1 MFCIPHLRPF
11 FDVAIHDSRP
21 DAAARAAGA
30 GVRAVTLEEAAGA
43 DVVVL
48 AVPLEALEAVARRIA
63 PHLRPGRLVVDV
75 CSLKM
80 RPAAILSATLPAHVD
95 IVGTHPL
102 FGPQSGRD
110 GIAGL
115 RAVVC
120 PVRGARHRV
129 VAAVLRRLGL
139 HVIRTSPEAH
149 DRQMAYVQGLT
160 HLLARVVIDMDL
172 PPLDQTT
179 TTFDHL
185 ARMVATVRHDSDA
198 LFRTIVRDNPF
209 AAEMRQ
215 RLRESVLRLTED
227 AEAARAALRSA
238 A

>member
-1 MFCIPHLRPF
+1 
-11 FDVAIHDSRP
+11 
-21 DAAARAAGA
+21 
-30 GVRAVTLEEAAGA
+30 
-43 DVVVL
+43 
-48 AVPLEALEAVARRIA
+48 
-63 PHLRPGRLVVDV
+63 
-75 CSLKM
+75 
-80 RPAAILSATLPAHVD
+80 
-95 IVGTHPL
+95 
-102 FGPQSGRD
+102 
-110 GIAGL
+110 
-115 RAVVC
+115 
-120 PVRGARHRV
+120 
-129 VAAVLRRLGL
+129 VLRRLGL